1 MLSLL
6 PCSSGNQQKE
16 TDFQNNTLFELTLL
30 GFVLIEVGD
39 SHRQYN
45 TDLLQVTANIYL
57 RLALSIAFAPMYS
70 LPCLRTRK
78 ISRVKYLSRLS
89 QCTYLVN
96 LRLLSL
102 PPGVTP
108 GN

>member
-45 TDLLQVTANIYL
+45 TDLLQ
-57 RLALSIAFAPMYS
+57 
-70 LPCLRTRK
+70 
-78 ISRVKYLSRLS
+78 
-89 QCTYLVN
+89 
-96 LRLLSL
+96 
-102 PPGVTP
+102 
-108 GN
+108 